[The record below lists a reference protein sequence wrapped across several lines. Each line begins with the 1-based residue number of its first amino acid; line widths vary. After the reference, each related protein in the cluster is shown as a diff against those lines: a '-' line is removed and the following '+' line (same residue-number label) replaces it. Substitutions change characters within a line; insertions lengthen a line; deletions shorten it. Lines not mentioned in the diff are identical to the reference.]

1 MIRCRPVFLFC
12 SAVIMAAALPA
23 LAADPK
29 AAQPRAFAAGDAES
43 GKTLNDKDC
52 VGCHARRFDGN
63 ADAIYLREDHK
74 VRTPEQLMAQIT
86 YCNTQLSTN
95 YFPEE
100 EAHVAAYL
108 NLRYYKF
115 KP

>member
-1 MIRCRPVFLFC
+1 M
-12 SAVIMAAALPA
+12 PA
-23 LAADPK
+23 FAADAKP
-29 AAQPRAFAAGDAES
+29 AQPRAFAAGDPAL
-43 GKTLNDKDC
+43 GKTLSDKDC
-52 VGCHARRFDGN
+52 VACHVRRFDGD

-74 VRTPEQLMAQIT
+74 VRTPEQLMAQIA